1 MKIQTFEVKVA
12 VPDYC
17 DKIEGHALYEV
28 FQQTDNVRDDLSE
41 CAWEIKMI
49 DADDVEEKKNE
60 NYNGERKRTMN
71 YENVTSIKT
80 LIDHPGGIFSYRNW
94 DDLID
99 FYFNKYGEYID
110 KSECTRV
117 LHIEQCNCLSRVF
130 QKPLFPKTSCNDIK
144 DEVYKNT
151 HVLQTTR
158 MDWTVGMRAGCTGSP
173 DVRNTGY
180 CSIRFELDPYKK
192 HAYSEGKH
200 IQDTMLQMLARCA
213 NRNTPMF
220 VLIQEP
226 YIEGYVNI
234 LKQCDPVVVEKLKLN
249 E

>member
-1 MKIQTFEVKVA
+1 MKIQTFEVKVT
-12 VPDYC
+12 VPAYC

-117 LHIEQCNCLSRVF
+117 LHIEQCTYLSRVF
-130 QKPLFPKTSCNDIK
+130 QKPIFPKTSCNDIK

-158 MDWTVGMRAGCTGSP
+158 MDWTVGMRAGCACRP
-173 DVRNTGY
+173 DGRNTGY
-180 CSIRFELDPYKK
+180 CSVRLEFNPNKCLTYDGICFLRGATLT
-192 HAYSEGKH
+192 AL
-200 IQDTMLQMLARCA
+200 TRCA

-226 YIEGYVNI
+226 YIEDYVNI
-234 LKQCDPVVVEKLKLN
+234 LKQGDPAVVEKLKLN
-249 E
+249 